1 LEELTENRLTEKKLT
16 ERQRRRREDILAAAR
31 VLIAERGYDGV
42 TMRDLARASGV
53 APKTLYHQ
61 FDNKENLLRAAVEE
75 RFRHA
80 YQQIDEADIA
90 RGIDRLFYIIDT
102 VGATTRDNLAYARAL
117 GPILSSRRSKSSEVF
132 TLIRMNTY
140 RKAIQQIHSES
151 EFVDWVDVD
160 LLSAIVYRQVNPI
173 LMSSWFLR
181 TPSDVTTMVVKL
193 DLCLILGAVTTGY
206 THRKVIATAK
216 KLQTTLKGNPYV

>member
-1 LEELTENRLTEKKLT
+1 MKTPTEKKLT
-16 ERQRRRREDILAAAR
+16 ERQIRRRENILAAAR
-31 VLIAERGYDGV
+31 ELITERGYDGV
-42 TMRDLARASGV
+42 TMRDLAKASGV

-61 FDNKENLLRAAVEE
+61 FESKEKLLRAAVEE

-102 VGATTRDNLAYARAL
+102 VGKTTRDNMAYAKAL

-132 TLIRMNTY
+132 TRIRMNTY
-140 RKAIQQIHSES
+140 RRAIEQIHSES

-173 LMSSWFLR
+173 LTSSWFLK
-181 TPSDVTTMVVKL
+181 TPGDVTTTVVKL
-193 DLCLILGAVTTGY
+193 DLCLILASVTTGY
-206 THRKVIATAK
+206 THRKVITMAK
-216 KLQTTLKGNPYV
+216 KLQKTLKGSPYV